1 MKLKI
6 IHVCLASHYTEGMTY
21 QDNQLADQNASDGH
35 EVVVVSDCF
44 RYKGHALEKIE
55 PEDIILSSGV
65 RLVRM
70 EYDNIV
76 NDFISSKIRKVSK
89 LESFLYDFKP
99 DVILFHGVAGYEM
112 LTVSKYKQ
120 DNPLVKLYIDSH
132 EDYHNSGTVWLSR
145 FFQYKVFNRWIVR
158 NIRKNVDKFLY
169 LSYESR
175 DFCQGI
181 YGLKNEEME
190 FYPLGGNIIDSD
202 VKYQF
207 RTEIRQQLYLS
218 KEDILIVHS
227 GKFAK
232 EKRTPELLSSFLSVP
247 GDNLKLVLIGSI
259 PEDMQSI
266 LQPLIAAD
274 DRVTFAGWMNSEQLV
289 KYLSAADLYVQPGS
303 QSATMQNA
311 ICCGTPVALF
321 PYESHKPY
329 VSGNGLFIENESD
342 YIDMFTALANNKFDL
357 LTMSESSYT
366 IAHKLL
372 DYKRLAERLYC

>member
-1 MKLKI
+1 MKI
-6 IHVCLASHYTEGMTY
+6 AHVCLASHYTEGMTY

-70 EYDNIV
+70 EYDNII
-76 NDFISSKIRKVSK
+76 NAFMSSKIRKVSK

-112 LTVSKYKQ
+112 LTVAKYKQ
-120 DNPLVKLYIDSH
+120 DNPVVKLYIDSH

-145 FFQYKVFNRWIVR
+145 FFQYKVFNRWMVR
-158 NIRKNVDKFLY
+158 HIRKHVDKFLY

-175 DFCQGI
+175 DFCQELYGI
-181 YGLKNEEME
+181 KNEEME
-190 FYPLGGNIIDSD
+190 FYPLGGNIIGSD
-202 VKYQF
+202 IKHQF
-207 RTEIRQQLYLS
+207 KSEIRQQLDLS
-218 KEDILIVHS
+218 RDDILIVHS

-232 EKRTPELLSSFLSVP
+232 EKRTAELLSSFLSVP

-266 LQPLIAAD
+266 LQPLIVAD

-329 VSGNGLFIENESD
+329 IMGNGLFIENNVD
-342 YIDMFTALANNKFDL
+342 YIGMFTALADNKLDL
-357 LTMSESSYT
+357 AAMSTASYE
-366 IAHKLL
+366 IAYNLL
-372 DYKRLAERLYC
+372 DYKKLAARLYY

>member
-1 MKLKI
+1 MRI
-6 IHVCLASHYTEGMTY
+6 AHVCLASHYTEGMTY

-35 EVVVVSDCF
+35 EVVVISDCF
-44 RYKGHALEKIE
+44 RYKGHALEEIE

-175 DFCQGI
+175 DFCQEV

-190 FYPLGGNIIDSD
+190 FYPLG
-202 VKYQF
+202 
-207 RTEIRQQLYLS
+207 
-218 KEDILIVHS
+218 
-227 GKFAK
+227 
-232 EKRTPELLSSFLSVP
+232 
-247 GDNLKLVLIGSI
+247 
-259 PEDMQSI
+259 
-266 LQPLIAAD
+266 
-274 DRVTFAGWMNSEQLV
+274 
-289 KYLSAADLYVQPGS
+289 
-303 QSATMQNA
+303 
-311 ICCGTPVALF
+311 
-321 PYESHKPY
+321 
-329 VSGNGLFIENESD
+329 
-342 YIDMFTALANNKFDL
+342 
-357 LTMSESSYT
+357 
-366 IAHKLL
+366 
-372 DYKRLAERLYC
+372 